1 MLIHAVFFWLKPDL
15 SAAERANFRA
25 EVKKLAAI
33 PTIDRIFVAAPAQ
46 IAKRDVTDRSF
57 DVALTILFADG
68 PAHDA
73 YQVDPVHLAFVAGN
87 KESWTKVQ
95 VYDSEE

>member
-15 SAAERANFRA
+15 SPAERAHFRA
-25 EVKKLAAI
+25 EVQKLSAI
-33 PTIDRIFVAAPAQ
+33 PTVDRVYVGTPAQ

-57 DVALTILFADG
+57 DVALTIVFKDG

-87 KESWTKVQ
+87 KDAWTRVQ